1 MDVTNNGEP
10 ASDCRRHEW
19 LIDSP
24 NGPTSRG
31 VCMNCGQMSEFK
43 NSMPISGWD
52 RSGGQA
58 RRAKQSRA

>member
-1 MDVTNNGEP
+1 MTNNGEP
-10 ASDCRRHEW
+10 ASDCRHEW

-31 VCMNCGQMSEFK
+31 VCMNCGEKSEFK

-52 RSGGQA
+52 RSGGHA
-58 RRAKQSRA
+58 RRAKQTRT